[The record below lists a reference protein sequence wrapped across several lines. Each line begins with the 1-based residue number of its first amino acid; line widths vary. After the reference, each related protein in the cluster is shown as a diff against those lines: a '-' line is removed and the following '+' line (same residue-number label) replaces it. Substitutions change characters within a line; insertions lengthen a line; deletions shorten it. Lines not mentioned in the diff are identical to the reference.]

1 MLELKEFTGGQKAGC
16 ASRISLVPGEWGKR
30 GSRSHSLYR
39 TGDDTGALDLE
50 ERRET
55 VDLRITYL
63 LLWIPGLSSSLD
75 SVVGPQKISIG
86 FGGWDKGL
94 ACWGWLLE
102 KICMTCLRQGLK
114 GRWCFSTRS
123 VTELGM
129 RWGIGFGRE
138 EEEWLEIAYL
148 LSFWFFLFILRGFFV
163 ALCFDLSLPL
173 LRNLLAALFL
183 WLM

>member
-1 MLELKEFTGGQKAGC
+1 MLELKESTGGQKAGC

-63 LLWIPGLSSSLD
+63 LLWIPGLSASLD
-75 SVVGPQKISIG
+75 SVVGPQKMSIG

-94 ACWGWLLE
+94 ACWGRLLE

-114 GRWCFSTRS
+114 GRWYCSTWS

-129 RWGIGFGRE
+129 RWGDWVWKRGGRVTGDC
-138 EEEWLEIAYL
+138 LPASL
-148 LSFWFFLFILRGFFV
+148 LIFLFILRVFFV

-173 LRNLLAALFL
+173 LRNLLAAFFL
-183 WLM
+183 W